1 MANNKSAIKRWHQS
15 LKRRD
20 RNRSR
25 RTTARTATRSL
36 REAVAAGDE
45 AQVDTALNAAFSTLD
60 RAAKTGAIH
69 TGKADRTKSRLARL
83 VAKSR
88 AAEA

>member
-25 RTTARTATRSL
+25 RTAARSAVRSL
-36 REAVAAGDE
+36 RETVAGDGDDKSV
-45 AQVDTALNAAFSTLD
+45 ATALGNAYSLLD
-60 RAAKTGAIH
+60 RAAKRGAIH
-69 TGKADRTKSRLARL
+69 ENKANRQKRRLAAL
-83 VAKSR
+83 VAKS
-88 AAEA
+88 EAK